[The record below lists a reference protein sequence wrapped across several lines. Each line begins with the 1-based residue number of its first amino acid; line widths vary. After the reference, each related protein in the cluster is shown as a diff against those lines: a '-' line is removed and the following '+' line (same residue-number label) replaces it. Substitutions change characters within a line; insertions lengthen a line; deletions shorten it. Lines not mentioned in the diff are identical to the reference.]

1 MKKSLVLS
9 LLILFVIPLIK
20 AQRIEVFGA
29 YSYGSEIGKLMNSTP
44 SLPDEI
50 GSMHT
55 YDDGNKSAFT
65 IGVNAQV
72 FKGLSAGISWT
83 SNNSTKRTMYYLHHS
98 QSPFNHVKQS
108 SSSLLFSV
116 KYDWFKIWKI
126 NLYSRAGIGA
136 VFYNT
141 PKLYSERDYQF
152 EDFTWS
158 NGVPKACTRL
168 AWQVSFVGI
177 EYRPIKWVGV
187 FAEGGLGRQG
197 ALLAGLKV
205 FI

>member
-1 MKKSLVLS
+1 KY
-9 LLILFVIPLIK
+9 LLIPTLILLIFQLAN
-20 AQRIEVFGA
+20 AQKIEIFGA

-50 GSMHT
+50 GSMYIRDH
-55 YDDGNKSAFT
+55 NSKSTFT
-65 IGVNAQV
+65 IGANICV
-72 FKGLSAGISWT
+72 FRGFSVGASWT
-83 SNNSTKRTMYYLHHS
+83 NNGSTVRWMNYLHHS
-98 QSPFNHVKQS
+98 SSSLNYFNQS
-108 SSSLLFSV
+108 SSALLFSA
-116 KYDWFKIWKI
+116 KYDWFKFRKL
-126 NLYSRAGIGA
+126 NFYSRAGIGA

-141 PKLYSERDYQF
+141 PKLHSGRNYQF

-158 NGVPKACTRL
+158 NGVPKSCTRF
-168 AWQVSFVGI
+168 AWQVSFVGV
-177 EYRPIKWVGV
+177 EYRPIKWIGI